1 MSKALKRGLSI
12 YKIFLKNKIAM
23 SVMMLVSGVM
33 MFIAA
38 IQGKG
43 NDTFMMPLGITVAGV
58 VFSALSFY
66 KIGRIKSDL
75 DRTRDENERSTYK
88 IALFTQGAETL
99 LYLVVAG
106 LGIFLLINQSFMNK
120 ILNLMAGGFTTLN
133 GVLGTINLYKRR
145 EQRNVRFWLRLVLT
159 VVELV
164 LGLCFV
170 FMSDGIEIGWYVAMG
185 ALTIVAGTLEV
196 ISALTP
202 ETIRG
207 TVQDGKDIVKIL
219 KD

>member
-1 MSKALKRGLSI
+1 
-12 YKIFLKNKIAM
+12 
-23 SVMMLVSGVM
+23 